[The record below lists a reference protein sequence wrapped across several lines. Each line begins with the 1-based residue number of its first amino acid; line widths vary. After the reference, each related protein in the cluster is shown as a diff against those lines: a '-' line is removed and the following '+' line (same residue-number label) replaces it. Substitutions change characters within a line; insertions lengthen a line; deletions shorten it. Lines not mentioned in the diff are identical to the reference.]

1 MKKNMSIFFTDDGS
15 HFQIVNTFNKTNK
28 HQPQIMHLSGKEV
41 EEMTTNF
48 VLKYNINDL

>member
-1 MKKNMSIFFTDDGS
+1 MKKSMSIFFIDDGS
-15 HFQIVNTFNKTNK
+15 HLQIVNTFNKNDK

>member
-1 MKKNMSIFFTDDGS
+1 MSIFFIGDGS
-15 HFQIVNTFNKTNK
+15 HLQMSAKTFNKTNK